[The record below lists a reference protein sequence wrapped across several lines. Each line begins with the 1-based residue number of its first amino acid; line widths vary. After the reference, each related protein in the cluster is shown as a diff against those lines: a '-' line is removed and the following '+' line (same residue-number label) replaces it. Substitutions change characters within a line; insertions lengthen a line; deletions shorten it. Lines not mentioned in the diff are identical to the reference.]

1 MLSICLVFDAYL
13 TRYGLIY
20 TYLLKVLEVSPKRTN
35 TLVLT
40 FLVLLNESP
49 STRAIQEHLA
59 SLPCR
64 DEAYPTIIQIMRQE
78 RNYFRQLKSVK
89 HEINEL
95 YPSARHAYIAIGLA
109 VKTGR
114 PHNVIPAKAGISH
127 FFIKELNLHCVLR
140 LRSV

>member
-1 MLSICLVFDAYL
+1 
-13 TRYGLIY
+13 
-20 TYLLKVLEVSPKRTN
+20 
-35 TLVLT
+35 
-40 FLVLLNESP
+40 
-49 STRAIQEHLA
+49 
-59 SLPCR
+59 
-64 DEAYPTIIQIMRQE
+64 MRQE

-127 FFIKELNLHCVLR
+127 FFIKELSLQLVQSMYG
-140 LRSV
+140 RSQNIVSNILVGLSAVHGTCLYP